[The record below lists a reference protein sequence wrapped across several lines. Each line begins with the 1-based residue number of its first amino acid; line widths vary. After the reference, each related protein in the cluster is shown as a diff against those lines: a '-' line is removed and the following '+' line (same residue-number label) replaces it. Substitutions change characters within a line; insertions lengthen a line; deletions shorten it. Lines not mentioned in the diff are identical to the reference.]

1 MKQYETIDRR
11 FEALADLNSP
21 LRRLFG
27 GTRWAEGPVYFA
39 DGRFLLWS
47 DVPNNRMMRWVEGL
61 GVDEFRRPS
70 QFSNGNTRDRS
81 GRLVTCEHG
90 ERRVTRTEADGSIT
104 VIADRFRGKR
114 LNSPNDVVAKSDGSV
129 WFTDPDYGILSDFE
143 GYRAESE
150 IGSCNV
156 YRVDPTSGEVTM
168 VADDLVKPNGIAF
181 SPDES
186 LLYVSDT
193 GVSHVEN
200 GPHHIRVFRVGA
212 AGELSG
218 GDVFAEVCPGVSD
231 GFRLDTG
238 GNLWTS
244 AGDGVHCY
252 DPTGNLLGKILVPET
267 VSNLTFGGAE
277 RDTLFITATTSLYAV
292 KVRARGAQRP

>member
-104 VIADRFRGKR
+104 VVADRFRGKR

-129 WFTDPDYGILSDFE
+129 WFTDPDYGILSYFE

-218 GDVFAEVCPGVSD
+218 GDVFAEVSPGVSD
-231 GFRLDTG
+231 GFRLDAG